1 MRARRTWLDSAHLNA
16 FLELRDVRTHFP
28 VEHGLVFRRR
38 VGTVRAVDGV
48 SLTLRQGEILGLV
61 GESGCG
67 KSTLGRT
74 ILQLLPASEGTVVLG
89 GRNLTALRGA
99 ELRAARADFQ
109 MIFQDPYA
117 SLNPRMT
124 VFDTLAEALRAHRV
138 VPAEELPGRVA
149 ALMEKVGLA
158 PRYQRKYPHE
168 FSGGQRQRIAIA
180 RALAVEP
187 KLIVADEPVSA
198 LDVSIQAQI
207 INLLAKLS
215 REMGLTLVFISH
227 DLSVVRH
234 IADRIAVMYLG
245 KIVELGPAAEVFDHP
260 LHPYAQA
267 LVSAV
272 AVPDPVKAR
281 ERKRIV
287 LAGDPPSPLNPPGGC
302 AFHPR
307 CQHATAACQAT
318 VPGLEEFTPGREV
331 ACLRVREI
339 QPPA

>member
-1 MRARRTWLDSAHLNA
+1 MTP
-16 FLELRDVRTHFP
+16 FLELHDVKTHFP
-28 VEHGLVFRRR
+28 VEHGLVFRKR

-48 SLTLRQGEILGLV
+48 SLALRQGEILGLV

-89 GRNLTALRGA
+89 GRSLTALRGA
-99 ELRAARADFQ
+99 ELRSARADFQ

-124 VFDTLAEALRAHRV
+124 VFDTLAEAIRAHHA
-138 VPAEELPGRVA
+138 VPAGELPARVA

-245 KIVELGPAAEVFDHP
+245 KIVELGPAAAVFDQP
-260 LHPYAQA
+260 LHPYTQA

-272 AVPDPVKAR
+272 PVPDPAR
-281 ERKRIV
+281 EKLRQRVV
-287 LAGDPPSPLNPPGGC
+287 LAGDPPSPLNPPSGC

-307 CQHATAACQAT
+307 CRFAVEACKATGPA
-318 VPGLEEFTPGREV
+318 LEEISPGRDV
-331 ACLRVREI
+331 ACLRAREL
-339 QPPA
+339 QAGS

>member
-1 MRARRTWLDSAHLNA
+1 MSDA
-16 FLELRDVRTHFP
+16 FLQIENLKTHFP
-28 VEHGLVFRRR
+28 VERGTIIRRR

-48 SLTLRQGEILGLV
+48 SLTLARGEILGLV

-74 ILQLLPASEGTVVLG
+74 ILQLIPPTEGAIVLAG
-89 GRNLTALRGA
+89 KNLAGLDKRALR
-99 ELRAARADFQ
+99 EARSDFQ

-124 VFDTLAEALRAHRV
+124 VFDTLAEAMQAHRKI
-138 VPAEELPGRVA
+138 PAAELNERVA
-149 ALMEKVGLA
+149 ALLNKVGLS
-158 PRYQRKYPHE
+158 PRFVKKYPHE

-187 KLIVADEPVSA
+187 KLIIADEPVSA

-215 REMGLTLVFISH
+215 REMQLTLIFISH
-227 DLSVVRH
+227 DLSVVKH
-234 IADRIAVMYLG
+234 ISDRIAVMYLG
-245 KIVELGPAAEVFDHP
+245 RIVEVGPATQVFTQP
-260 LHPYAQA
+260 LHPYTKA

-272 AVPDPVKAR
+272 PIPDPER
-281 ERKRIV
+281 EQQRQRII
-287 LAGDPPSPLNPPGGC
+287 LSGDPPSPLNPPAGC

-307 CQHATAACQAT
+307 CAHAQPACAQKIPA
-318 VPGLEEFTPGREV
+318 VENFDAIRRV
-331 ACLRVREI
+331 ACLRAREI
-339 QPPA
+339 N

>member
-1 MRARRTWLDSAHLNA
+1 MNA
-16 FLELRDVRTHFP
+16 FLELRDLRTHFP
-28 VEHGLVFRRR
+28 VEHGLVFRRQ

-74 ILQLLPASEGTVVLG
+74 ILQLIPASEGTVVLG

-124 VFDTLAEALRAHRV
+124 VFDTLAEAIRSHRA
-138 VPAEELPGRVA
+138 VPTAELPARVA

-158 PRYQRKYPHE
+158 PRFQRKYPHE

-207 INLLAKLS
+207 INLLAHLS
-215 REMGLTLVFISH
+215 RGMGLTLVFISH

-234 IADRIAVMYLG
+234 ISDRIAVMYLG
-245 KIVELGPAAEVFDHP
+245 KIVELGPAAEVFDRP
-260 LHPYAQA
+260 LHPYTQA

-272 AVPDPVKAR
+272 AVPDPVRAR
-281 ERKRIV
+281 TRRCIV
-287 LAGDPPSPLNPPGGC
+287 LAGDPPSPLNPPAGC

-307 CQHATAACQAT
+307 CPHAVADCMTR
-318 VPGLEEFTPGREV
+318 VPGLETQSPTREV
-331 ACLRVREI
+331 ACMRARDLS
-339 QPPA
+339 ALA

>member
-1 MRARRTWLDSAHLNA
+1 MSISLQPCSTFPTVNA
-16 FLELRDVRTHFP
+16 FLELRDVKTHFP
-28 VEHGLVFRRR
+28 VEQGVVFRRQ

-48 SLTLRQGEILGLV
+48 SLALQQGEILGLV

-89 GRNLTALRGA
+89 GRNLTELRGA

-124 VFDTLAEALRAHRV
+124 VFDTLAEAIRSHRAV
-138 VPAEELPGRVA
+138 AAEELPARVA
-149 ALMEKVGLA
+149 ALMSKVGLA
-158 PRYQRKYPHE
+158 PRFQRKYPHE

-207 INLLAKLS
+207 INLLARLA

-227 DLSVVRH
+227 DLAVVRH

-245 KIVELGPAAEVFDHP
+245 KIVELGPAAAVFDRP
-260 LHPYAQA
+260 LHPYTRA

-272 AVPDPVKAR
+272 PVPDPVR
-281 ERKRIV
+281 EKLRQRVV
-287 LAGDPPSPLNPPGGC
+287 LTGDPPSPLNPPAGC

-307 CQHATAACQAT
+307 CAFATPACQAK
-318 VPGLEEFTPGREV
+318 VPVLEPFDPERQV
-331 ACLRVREI
+331 ACGRLRELD
-339 QPPA
+339 

>member
-1 MRARRTWLDSAHLNA
+1 M
-16 FLELRDVRTHFP
+16 
-28 VEHGLVFRRR
+28 FREC

-74 ILQLLPASEGTVVLG
+74 ILQLIPASEGTVVLG
-89 GRNLTALRGA
+89 GRSLTALRGA
-99 ELRAARADFQ
+99 NLRAARADFQ

-124 VFDTLAEALRAHRV
+124 VFDTLAEAIRAHHP
-138 VPAEELPGRVA
+138 VPAAELPARVA

-158 PRYQRKYPHE
+158 PRFQRKYPHE

-207 INLLAKLS
+207 INLLARLS
-215 REMGLTLVFISH
+215 REMGLTLIFISH

-234 IADRIAVMYLG
+234 ISDRIAVMYLG

-260 LHPYAQA
+260 LHPYTQA

-272 AVPDPVKAR
+272 AVPDPVQAKR
-281 ERKRIV
+281 RQRIV
-287 LAGDPPSPLNPPGGC
+287 LAGDPPSPLNPPSGC

-307 CQHATAACQAT
+307 CPHAVAVCKTQIPAL
-318 VPGLEEFTPGREV
+318 LEWPAGRMV
-331 ACLRVREI
+331 ACWRTQEL
-339 QPPA
+339 PAGR

>member
-1 MRARRTWLDSAHLNA
+1 MNPS
-16 FLELRDVRTHFP
+16 FLELRDVKTHFP
-28 VEHGLVFRRR
+28 VEHGLVFRKR

-48 SLTLRQGEILGLV
+48 SLALRQGEILGLV

-124 VFDTLAEALRAHRV
+124 VFDTLAEAIRAHHV
-138 VPAEELPGRVA
+138 LPAGELPARVA

-245 KIVELGPAAEVFDHP
+245 KIVELGPAAAVFDQP
-260 LHPYAQA
+260 LHPYTQA

-272 AVPDPVKAR
+272 PVPDPAR
-281 ERKRIV
+281 EKLRQRVV
-287 LAGDPPSPLNPPGGC
+287 LAGDPPSPLNPPSGC

-307 CQHATAACQAT
+307 CRFAVEACKATGPA
-318 VPGLEEFTPGREV
+318 LEEISSGRDV
-331 ACLRVREI
+331 ACLRAREL
-339 QPPA
+339 QAGS

>member
-1 MRARRTWLDSAHLNA
+1 MTP
-16 FLELRDVRTHFP
+16 FLELHDVKTHFP
-28 VEHGLVFRRR
+28 VEHGLVFRKR

-48 SLTLRQGEILGLV
+48 SLALRQGEILGLV

-89 GRNLTALRGA
+89 GRSLTALRGA
-99 ELRAARADFQ
+99 ELRSARADFQ

-124 VFDTLAEALRAHRV
+124 VFDTLAEAIRAHHA
-138 VPAEELPGRVA
+138 VPASELPARVA

-245 KIVELGPAAEVFDHP
+245 KIIELGPAAAVFDHP
-260 LHPYAQA
+260 LHPYTQA

-272 AVPDPVKAR
+272 PVPDPAR
-281 ERKRIV
+281 EKLRQRVV
-287 LAGDPPSPLNPPGGC
+287 LAGDPPSPLNPPSGC

-307 CQHATAACQAT
+307 CRFAVEACKATGPA
-318 VPGLEEFTPGREV
+318 LEEISPGRDV
-331 ACLRVREI
+331 ACLRAREL
-339 QPPA
+339 QAGS